1 VKTYFLILL
10 TFVLAST
17 IPTKAAPAT
26 AGELAAECR
35 GNVADDSV
43 PTDMVQAISMGRCQ
57 GYVQAWMEMTLVPSM
72 NHGQAVTMIWKD
84 GVKVGQMIRVYRLFI
99 KNHPEK
105 ENELAVAKLLEAGSQ
120 AELVEAN
127 AGSLETRAE

>member
-1 VKTYFLILL
+1 VKTFLIGLVI
-10 TFVLAST
+10 VLSSAAT
-17 IPTKAAPAT
+17 LKAGPTT

-43 PTDMVQAISMGRCQ
+43 PKDMVEAVSMGRCQ
-57 GYVQAWMEMTLVPSM
+57 GYVQAWMEMTLVPSV

-84 GVKVGQMIRVYRLFI
+84 GVTVGQMIRVYCLFI

-105 ENELAVAKLLEAGSQ
+105 ENEIAVAKLLEAASQ
-120 AELVEAN
+120 AGLVEAN
-127 AGSLETRAE
+127 ARKP